1 MEHTKHVASAP
12 PTRGVDVS
20 ALDVLVILPAEPENQ
35 ALVREVQRTRACV
48 RQVWPFPNAL
58 PDGADLIMCDLSA
71 DLPGRLGWN
80 PGEASAALVATIP
93 HASLDLAALRRTAPD
108 AILHRPFVREAIL
121 ASLALAWSQFTY
133 HRRLRSRI
141 DKLDETLRAIRAV
154 ERAKAILVATRD
166 MDETAAYGFLR
177 SQAMQRRV
185 SIGAIAA
192 AIVDSHDLLG

>member
-1 MEHTKHVASAP
+1 MEPARQTASAAA
-12 PTRGVDVS
+12 RQGAELS
-20 ALDVLVILPAEPENQ
+20 ALAILVALPSEGENQ
-35 ALVREVQRTRACV
+35 ELVRELQRTRACV
-48 RQVWPFPNAL
+48 RQIWPFPDAL
-58 PDGADLIMCDLSA
+58 PDGADMIVCDLTPA
-71 DLPGRLGWN
+71 LAARLPWN
-80 PGEASAALVATIP
+80 PGEATAALVATIP
-93 HASLDLAALRRTAPD
+93 RGCFDLSALRRAAPD
-108 AILHRPFVREAIL
+108 AILHRPFAREAIV
-121 ASLALAWSQFTY
+121 AALALAWSQFTY